1 MRGQEQALRN
11 GVSLAA
17 RLSDVTKEHSRMT
30 ASTARQEWAAMW
42 PLPLVC
48 MLGVSGSAMFAFAGG
63 VYMESVTREFGWT
76 RVQYSSAFMLMMLS
90 GLVLG
95 PAAGWLIDRVGP
107 RKVALAGIVPFAL
120 SISLF
125 GLVEGSLWQWYAICL
140 LLAVFQGAISQI
152 VWVKAIVSRFEH
164 SRGMAL
170 AVTLA
175 GLGLGS
181 FIWPLL
187 AAVSI
192 QQLGWRAAFPVMAA
206 LYVIIV
212 LPLVYVFFHSAPA
225 NRARPQ
231 DRSTVPSIGAA
242 MRSRTFIGLA
252 SAAGL
257 FAAAYYGLSM
267 HFVPVLKASG
277 FELKAAAGIAG
288 LIGIF
293 SILGRLTTGMLLD
306 RFPTRLVGVL
316 AFLLPLGAVACLLGF
331 PGTTLG
337 AMAAVSF
344 LGFASG
350 AELDII
356 TYIVAR
362 RFGQEMFGAIYAT
375 FMAIVSVCAS
385 IGPVIA
391 GAVYDASQ
399 SYTAWLLLVAPMVI
413 AATLII
419 AWIPLTSEGEETQ

>member
-1 MRGQEQALRN
+1 
-11 GVSLAA
+11 
-17 RLSDVTKEHSRMT
+17 MT

-42 PLPLVC
+42 PLPFVC

-63 VYMESVTREFGWT
+63 VYMESVIRDFGWT

-107 RKVALAGIVPFAL
+107 RKVALVGIVPFAL

-125 GLVEGSLWQWYAICL
+125 GLVEGSLWHWYAICL
-140 LLAVFQGAISQI
+140 LLAVFQAAISQI

-192 QQLGWRAAFPVMAA
+192 QQLGWRAAFPAMAA
-206 LYVIIV
+206 LYVIVV
-212 LPLVYVFFHSAPA
+212 LPLVFLFFHSAPA
-225 NRARPQ
+225 DQNRSQ
-231 DRSTVPSIGAA
+231 GRSTVPSIGAA

-252 SAAGL
+252 AAAGL
-257 FAAAYYGLSM
+257 FAAAYYGMSM

-277 FELKAAAGIAG
+277 FDLKAAAGIAG

-293 SILGRLTTGMLLD
+293 SIIGRLD
-306 RFPTRLVGVL
+306 RFPTRLVGVV
-316 AFLLPLGAVACLLGF
+316 AFLLPLGTVACLLAF
-331 PGTTLG
+331 PGTILG
-337 AMAAVSF
+337 GIAAVCF

-362 RFGQEMFGAIYAT
+362 RFGQEVFGAIYAT

-413 AATLII
+413 VATLII
-419 AWIPLTSEGEETQ
+419 AWIPLTAEGAERQ